1 MRAHPICRTAHAGG
15 VLLLSLTLLFS
26 AFGQEVTKREITRT
40 KEKELTVS
48 LSASFGTL
56 VVGKGDRDKIV
67 VAEYWRDEDEKQR
80 LEMSYD
86 IVRDRGD
93 LDIELT
99 ESNKFV
105 GRDSWAISK
114 EEHRSHRGDYEDR
127 HLTVRFTDAIPIAF
141 NISLGAGKGDFDFS
155 GLQVKRLKISA
166 GASSADLRCDDANS
180 TQCEDVII
188 ESGVSRFSA
197 ENLCNLNFRRLKF
210 SGGVGS
216 YKLDF
221 GGELQRNAEATVEL
235 GLGAV
240 TVYVP
245 RTIATRVIYDES
257 WFSSID
263 LDDSFVR
270 TKKSIYETE
279 DFPRSDKTL
288 TIKISSGLG
297 TIKVKSR

>member
-1 MRAHPICRTAHAGG
+1 MRAHPTRRTAIAGG
-15 VLLLSLTLLFS
+15 VLLLAISLSSTFS
-26 AFGQEVTKREITRT
+26 QEVTKREITRT
-40 KEKELTVS
+40 REKELTVS

-56 VVGKGDRDKIV
+56 VVGKGDPKKIV
-67 VAEYWRDEDEKQR
+67 EAEYWRDEEEKER

-86 IVRDRGD
+86 IVHDRGD

-99 ESNKFV
+99 ESSKYA

-114 EEHRSHRGDYEDR
+114 EEHRSRRRDYEDR

-166 GASSADLRCDDANS
+166 GASSADLRCDEVNEIPCD
-180 TQCEDVII
+180 DVII
-188 ESGVSRFSA
+188 ESGVSKFSA
-197 ENLCNLNFRRLKF
+197 ENLCNLNFRKLKF

-221 GGELQRNAEATVEL
+221 GGNLQRNAEATVEL

-245 RTIATRVIYDES
+245 RRIATRVIYDES

-263 LDDSFVR
+263 LDKSFVR
-270 TKKSIYETE
+270 ARKSVYETE
-279 DFPRSDKTL
+279 DFGRSDKTL

-297 TIKVKSR
+297 SIKVKSR

>member
-1 MRAHPICRTAHAGG
+1 M
-15 VLLLSLTLLFS
+15 LLS

-40 KEKELTVS
+40 SEKELAVT

-56 VVGKGDRDKIV
+56 VVGKGDRNKIV

-86 IVRDRGD
+86 IACNRGD

-99 ESNKFV
+99 ESNKSR

-114 EEHRSHRGDYEDR
+114 EERRSHRSDYEDR
-127 HLTVRFTDAIPIAF
+127 HLTARFTDAIPIAF
-141 NISLGAGKGDFDFS
+141 NISLGAGKGDFDFA
-155 GLQVKRLKISA
+155 GLQVQHLKISA
-166 GASSADLRCDDANS
+166 GASSADLRCDEVNS
-180 TQCEDVII
+180 IPCEDVII
-188 ESGVSRFSA
+188 ESGVSKFSA
-197 ENLCNLNFRRLKF
+197 ENLCNLNFRKLKF

-221 GGELQRNAEATVEL
+221 GGKLQQTAVAAVEV

-245 RTIATRVIYDES
+245 RTTPTRVIYDES

-270 TKKSIYETE
+270 TKKSVYETE
-279 DFPRSDKTL
+279 DFARSDKTL
-288 TIKISSGLG
+288 TIRIESGLG
-297 TIKVKSR
+297 SIKVKSR